1 MKDTFAPVGAILAQ
15 NELPGPRGG
24 FEVSPAFF
32 IVLFGMGFAIG
43 VLGHLFRS
51 RALVAAGVIL
61 VLLATVL
68 IPVYLQ
74 ATR

>member
-1 MKDTFAPVGAILAQ
+1 MSALLSQ
-15 NELPGPRGG
+15 NELPSPRGG
-24 FEVSPAFF
+24 FEVSPTFF
-32 IVLFGMGFAIG
+32 LVLFGLGFAIG

-51 RALVAAGVIL
+51 RTLVAAGVIL

>member
-1 MKDTFAPVGAILAQ
+1 
-15 NELPGPRGG
+15 
-24 FEVSPAFF
+24 
-32 IVLFGMGFAIG
+32 MGFAIG

-51 RALVAAGVIL
+51 RALVAAEVIL

>member
-1 MKDTFAPVGAILAQ
+1 VKDTFAPVAAILAQ
-15 NELPGPRGG
+15 NELPSRRGG
-24 FEVSPAFF
+24 FEVSPTFV

-43 VLGHLFRS
+43 TLGHLFRS
-51 RALVAAGVIL
+51 RTLVAAGVIL

>member
-1 MKDTFAPVGAILAQ
+1 VKDTFAPVAAILAQ
-15 NELPGPRGG
+15 NELPSPRGG
-24 FEVSPAFF
+24 FEVSPTFV

-43 VLGHLFRS
+43 TLGHLFRS
-51 RALVAAGVIL
+51 RTLVAAGVIL